1 MNFEKTYGTYDL
13 HKLAKWFEHEDG
25 GEFQIAPLNNNKQ
38 LEETMKLTKVNEDVN
53 NKTLF
58 ETKELSCKVL
68 SKSVLIG
75 WKKIT
80 DMDGK
85 TLKYSP
91 SAAENVLLNYNEFT
105 EWVIEQAKSLVED
118 KEEEKAEEVKN

>member
-13 HKLAKWFEHEDG
+13 HKLAKWFTHEDG

-38 LEETMKLTKVNEDVN
+38 LEETMRLTKVNEDVN
-53 NKTLF
+53 NKTLY

-68 SKSVLIG
+68 SKAVLIG
-75 WKKIT
+75 WKNIT
-80 DMDGK
+80 DMEGK

-105 EWVIEQAKSLVED
+105 NWVIEQAKTLVEA
-118 KEEEKAEEVKN
+118 KEEEKVEEVKN